1 MEKCRLQASA
11 LTVTTRPSN
20 RSIFNICRCF
30 LLLLLIT
37 PFATLRAQESYFRIY
52 DENAGFSAGEIKA
65 LAQDEAGFLWIGTQ
79 RGLIRFDGR
88 NFVPWGANQ
97 LNEPVAPLGL
107 VHGAGDEL
115 LIHTRS
121 GRSGRLWRRTLDG
134 VEPLV
139 GPDGKQIENLTAL
152 AFDAQGDLW
161 TVLGQELWRRD
172 SQRQWARAGQGIP
185 PNEKFRGL
193 RVAGQSMIA
202 ITSEA
207 IWRLRGTTTA
217 ELVLRG
223 GVFDRIAGDDK
234 TLWLSKRI
242 TTEAYIWRVDEQGA
256 REVLD
261 LGKYQYVRDMTLRGS
276 TLWIVTRGLVAIE
289 ANGHIRRLNV
299 NATIL
304 PTGGPILVDRENSLW
319 LGSSVGLIQFP
330 EPDTWNWFPNNNLQR
345 IWQVGDTIWAQGEQ
359 RNILRI
365 DTATGEVADERMDAD
380 LCIQPPNN
388 VWAVSES
395 KVYAWR
401 GTTFKSGAFEP
412 IADMPAG
419 TEFVN
424 ACRADRNGSLWVYT
438 EKNLLRL
445 APGATQLV
453 PIRTLDAKYAAILW
467 SEDADDRPLAWVD
480 GRVCRLRVFV
490 DNHATAEDCVADAG
504 LRTVNTVQRIDTQ
517 RIWLA
522 ATGGVYAMDA
532 QNHLQLLQGNRT
544 LGGGEIS
551 STAPAA
557 NGEVWLSHGLPVRVH
572 PCTNCEDGWSIT
584 ERLTSWHGL
593 PDNSTTYT
601 LESAQGDLWTS
612 GFHGIWRVPKAVRNQ
627 PINAPRTVLVR
638 NQVDADVR
646 DPNTPFQ
653 LKPGDRRLEL
663 EFASLSYRDRNL
675 LRYRSRIGGEGDW
688 SLPMRDPRLQ
698 FAALEPGNYRVEMSA
713 SLDGEHWSDSP
724 AAVKFSV
731 LPPWYRTWWAQS
743 LFGLT
748 ALALLALI
756 YHLRVASLLRVES
769 ERTRIALDL
778 HDEIGAGLG
787 SIGMLAG
794 AAARTVADSDEQMR
808 IVREIANVAGLL
820 SNGLRS
826 LVWSLR
832 SDKAGLAELGEQIA
846 DHARRLFPDE
856 QPHLN
861 LKLPGAA
868 EELSLPV
875 EVRRH
880 VLLFA
885 LEALHN
891 VSRHARARE
900 IQVSLQANAGKG
912 FTFSIRD
919 DGVGFEPDREAA
931 GNGVESM
938 RRRAKAIG
946 ARLDIT
952 SSLNQGTCIELTW
965 PDAARHA

>member
-1 MEKCRLQASA
+1 MPN
-11 LTVTTRPSN
+11 V
-20 RSIFNICRCF
+20 CRCV
-30 LLLLLIT
+30 LLLLLIA

-65 LAQDEAGFLWIGTQ
+65 LAQDEAGFIWIGTQ
-79 RGLIRFDGR
+79 RGLIRFDGH
-88 NFVPWGANQ
+88 NFVPWGADR
-97 LNEPVAPLGL
+97 LNEPVAQLGL
-107 VHGAGDEL
+107 VRSASDEL
-115 LIHTRS
+115 LVHTRS
-121 GRSGRLWRRTLDG
+121 ARSGRLWRRTRNG
-134 VEPLV
+134 VEPVV
-139 GPDGKQIENLTAL
+139 GPDGKPIENLTAL
-152 AFDAQGDLW
+152 AFDTQGDLW
-161 TVLGQELWRRD
+161 AVLGQELWRRD
-172 SQRQWARAGQGIP
+172 GGRQWQRAGQGIP
-185 PNEKFRGL
+185 ATEKFRRL
-193 RVAGQSMIA
+193 HAAGQSMIA
-202 ITSEA
+202 ITGEA
-207 IWRLRGTTTA
+207 IWRLRGTATA

-223 GVFDRIAGDDK
+223 GVFDRVAGDDK
-234 TLWLSKRI
+234 TLWLSKRV

-261 LGKYQYVRDMTLRGS
+261 LGRYQYVRDMTLRGS
-276 TLWIVTRGLVAIE
+276 TLWIVARGLVAIE
-289 ANGHIRRLNV
+289 ANGHARRMNV

-319 LGSSVGLIQFP
+319 LGSSVGLMQFP
-330 EPDTWNWFPNNNLQR
+330 EPDTWNWFPNDNLQR
-345 IWQVGDTIWAQGEQ
+345 FWQVGDTIWVQ
-359 RNILRI
+359 REPRDILRI
-365 DTATGEVADERMDAD
+365 ETTTGDVAEERIDAD

-401 GTTFKSGAFEP
+401 GTKFKTGAFEP

-424 ACRADRNGSLWVYT
+424 SCRADRNGSLWIYT
-438 EKNLLRL
+438 EKDLLRL
-445 APGATQLV
+445 AAGANQLV
-453 PIRTLDAKYAAILW
+453 PIRTIGAKYAAILW
-467 SEDADDRPLAWVD
+467 TEDADDRPLAWVD
-480 GRVCRLRVFV
+480 GRVCRLRVFA
-490 DNHATAEDCVADAG
+490 DNHATAEDCVADVG
-504 LRTVNTVQRIDTQ
+504 LRTVHSVQRIDAQ
-517 RIWLA
+517 HIWLA
-522 ATGGVYAMDA
+522 AAGGVYAMDA
-532 QNHLQLLQGNRT
+532 QNRLQFLPGNRT
-544 LGGGEIS
+544 IGGGEIS
-551 STAPAA
+551 SAAPAA
-557 NGEVWLSHGLPVRVH
+557 NGDVWLSHGLPVRVR
-572 PCTNCEDGWSIT
+572 PCADCTDGWSVI
-584 ERLTSWHGL
+584 ERPTSWHGL

-601 LESAQGDLWTS
+601 LETAEGDLWAS
-612 GFHGIWRVPKAVRNQ
+612 GFHGLWRVPKAVRNQ
-627 PINAPRTVLVR
+627 PISAPRTVLVR
-638 NQVDADVR
+638 SQVDADIR
-646 DPNTPFQ
+646 DPNTPFE
-653 LKPGDRRLEL
+653 LRPGDRRLEL

-698 FAALEPGNYRVEMSA
+698 FAALEPGSYRVEMSA
-713 SLDGEHWSDSP
+713 SLDGEHWSAP
-724 AAVKFSV
+724 AAAVEFSV
-731 LPPWYRTWWAQS
+731 LPPWYRTWWAQT
-743 LFGLT
+743 LFGLA
-748 ALALLALI
+748 ALAMLALI
-756 YHLRVASLLRVES
+756 YRLRVASLLRVES

-794 AAARTVADSDEQMR
+794 AATRTAADADEQRR

-856 QPHLN
+856 QPHLD
-861 LKLPGAA
+861 LKLSGPA

-900 IQVSLQANAGKG
+900 VQVRLQANASKG
-912 FTFSIRD
+912 FTLSIRD
-919 DGVGFEPDREAA
+919 DGIGFEPDQDAP

-946 ARLDIT
+946 ARIEIA
-952 SSLNQGTCIELTW
+952 SSPNRGTDIELTW
-965 PDAARHA
+965 PDAPRHA